1 MQILSILIDVVVP
14 VFLVAAV
21 GYAWAKRDK
30 PFDPTFVSLMVTV
43 VGTPCLV
50 IDSISKSN
58 LQPSALGTM
67 ALAAVL
73 CHFAALGVGYVVL
86 KMLRQPMNVYL
97 PSMTFANTG
106 NMGLPLTLFAFGE
119 AGLALSI
126 GYFTLA
132 SLLNFGLGQAI
143 ASKNFSPMAILKMPL
158 VWAIL
163 LAMVLV
169 TTGLHLP
176 RTIERAMGILGGL
189 TVPLML
195 VSLGFSLARLKIASL
210 RRGVILSLV
219 RLLGGFAIG
228 WTVGWAL
235 GLEGLA
241 LGVVVTQSSMP
252 SAVYNYM
259 FAARFGNAEEEVAG
273 MVILSTL
280 LSLIF
285 LPWFLSTVM

>member
-86 KMLRQPMNVYL
+86 KILRQPMNVYL

-210 RRGVILSLV
+210 KRGVILSLV

-228 WTVGWAL
+228 WAVGWAL